1 MSIRIRKTDS
11 RGLSLP
17 HEISTLY
24 DATEVFLRANVDDPT
39 AELQR
44 NLKRFSFMFLLL
56 FSVEKRFTQML
67 SEKTLFSLQRFFLI
81 CSICLLPLSCYLVKS
96 FVVWQ
101 KSKTEIMKQFKISS
115 FGVTLIWLWNKEHV
129 VRGGQIL
136 LELFIDS
143 YIFTLCLV
151 AAQPRFIPVCSALL
165 HSDISLREFKRSCL
179 LN

>member
-1 MSIRIRKTDS
+1 MLCYVWQVQTLQGTLCVWMRHGEGGMTKRRYLITWDEKGFVFATWNEHIIRWN
-11 RGLSLP
+11 L
-17 HEISTLY
+17 
-24 DATEVFLRANVDDPT
+24 VFLRANVDDPT

-56 FSVEKRFTQML
+56 FSMENRFTQML
-67 SEKTLFSLQRFFLI
+67 SESLCVKTLFSLQRFFLI

-101 KSKTEIMKQFKISS
+101 KSKTEIMKQFKIST
-115 FGVTLIWLWNKEHV
+115 FGVTLIWLWQKEHV

-143 YIFTLCLV
+143 YSHC
-151 AAQPRFIPVCSALL
+151 AS
-165 HSDISLREFKRSCL
+165 
-179 LN
+179 

>member
-1 MSIRIRKTDS
+1 MRRS
-11 RGLSLP
+11 LSLR
-17 HEISTLY
+17 HEMSTFY
-24 DATEVFLRANVDDPT
+24 DDTEVFLRANDPT

-44 NLKRFSFMFLLL
+44 NAKRFSFMLLLL
-56 FSVEKRFTQML
+56 FSVEKRLTQML
-67 SEKTLFSLQRFFLI
+67 SESLCEKTFFSLQRFFLI

-101 KSKTEIMKQFKISS
+101 KSKTDIMKQFKISTL
-115 FGVTLIWLWNKEHV
+115 GVTLIWLWQKEHV

-165 HSDISLREFKRSCL
+165 HSDISLRAFKRSCL